1 MSNKKERL
9 IFLVDLLNKASK
21 AYYSEAREIMNNK
34 EYDSL
39 YDELV
44 SLEKETGIIL
54 STSPTQRVG
63 YEVVSTL
70 QKEEHETPM
79 LSLNKT
85 KDREELA
92 NWLSNKDG
100 ILSWKLDGLTC
111 VLTYYNGELQ
121 KAVTRGNGYIGE
133 IVTANARQMINLPLQ
148 IPFKGKLV
156 VRGECVISYDD
167 FETIN
172 ESLPDEK
179 KYKNPRNLAAG
190 SIRQLDSSIAAQRKM
205 KLIAFELVSADG
217 KEFAENTIE
226 ARFQWLHD
234 LGFEVVGYKK
244 VNQNTIR
251 TEIQKFSDDITTNPV
266 PSDGLVL
273 RYNDYEYGVK
283 LGITGKFPRHS
294 IAFKWQDDASE
305 TILKD
310 VVWQTSRTGLIN
322 PVAIFD
328 PVELEGTTVAKA
340 TLNNVTFIED
350 LELGIGDTIT
360 VYKANKIIPQVDEN
374 LTRSGTLKIPEK
386 CPACGGQTEIVKQND
401 SKVLFCTN
409 PNCIAKLISKFD
421 YFAERNQMNVVGL
434 SEETIKF
441 LIQRGWLKDLH
452 DLYDLEKHRNMWIR
466 YQGYGEAKVDKI
478 LKAIEKSKTVKLE
491 NFICSLG
498 IPGIGINQSK
508 ILAREFKTW
517 ESFINPSVPCY
528 NWVEGIG
535 DILSDGIVAWKK
547 SKEGTEA
554 KLLAGIL
561 NIQNAEPIKTGDQL
575 KNKVFVITGDVHLYK
590 NRTELQKE
598 IENAGGKVSGS
609 VSKKTNYL
617 INNDVESGS
626 SKNIKAK
633 ELGIPII
640 TEEQFKDML

>member
-21 AYYSEAREIMNNK
+21 AYYSEAREIMSNK

-54 STSPTQRVG
+54 SASPTQRVG
-63 YEVVSTL
+63 YEVVSAL

-79 LSLNKT
+79 LSLDKT

-111 VLTYYNGELQ
+111 VLTYNNGELQ

-217 KEFAENTIE
+217 KEFTENTIE

-234 LGFEVVGYKK
+234 LGFEVVGYSK
-244 VNQNTIR
+244 VNQKTIR
-251 TEIQKFSDDITTNPV
+251 TEIQKFEDLILTNPI

-273 RYNDYEYGVK
+273 RYNDYAYGMA
-283 LGITGKFPRHS
+283 LGLTGKFPRHS
-294 IAFKWQDDASE
+294 MAFKWRDDTAE
-305 TILKD
+305 TVLNHVI
-310 VVWQTSRTGLIN
+310 WQTSRTGLIN
-322 PVAIFD
+322 PVALFR
-328 PVELEGTTVAKA
+328 PVELEGTSVEKA
-340 TLNNVTFIED
+340 TLNNVSFIED

-360 VYKANKIIPQVDEN
+360 VYKANKIIPQVDDN

-421 YFAERNQMNVVGL
+421 YFVGRNQMNVVGL

-452 DLYDLEKHRNMWIR
+452 DLYDLEKHRNMWTR
-466 YQGYGEAKVDKI
+466 HQGYGEARVDKI

-491 NFICSLG
+491 NFICALG

-517 ESFINPSVPCY
+517 ESFINPSVPCF
-528 NWVEGIG
+528 NWIEGIG
-535 DILSDGIVAWKK
+535 NVLSDGIVAWKK
-547 SKEGTEA
+547 SKEGEEA
-554 KLLAGIL
+554 NVLAEIL
-561 NIQNAEPIKTGDQL
+561 NIQDAEPVKTGDQL
-575 KNKVFVITGDVHLYK
+575 KDKVFVVTGEVHLYK
-590 NRTELQKE
+590 NRAELQKE
-598 IENAGGKVSGS
+598 IENAGGKVAGS
-609 VSKKTNYL
+609 VSKKTSYL
-617 INNDVESGS
+617 INNNVTSES
-626 SKNIKAK
+626 SKNVKAK

-640 TEEQFKDML
+640 TEEQFKEML

>member
-21 AYYSEAREIMNNK
+21 AYYSEAREIMSNK

-44 SLEKETGIIL
+44 SLEKEMGIIL
-54 STSPTQRVG
+54 SASPTQRVG
-63 YEVVSTL
+63 YEVVSAL

-79 LSLNKT
+79 LSLDKT

-92 NWLSNKDG
+92 NWLSDKEG

-111 VLTYYNGELQ
+111 VLTYNNGELQ

-167 FETIN
+167 FEAIN

-179 KYKNPRNLAAG
+179 EYKNPRNLAAG

-217 KEFAENTIE
+217 KEFTENTIE

-234 LGFEVVGYKK
+234 LGFEVVGYSKA
-244 VNQNTIR
+244 NQNTIR
-251 TEIQKFSDDITTNPV
+251 TEIQKFEDSVLTNPI

-273 RYNDYEYGVK
+273 RYNDYAYGMA

-294 IAFKWQDDASE
+294 MAFKWQDDTAE
-305 TILKD
+305 TVLNHVI
-310 VVWQTSRTGLIN
+310 WQTSRTGLIN
-322 PVAIFD
+322 PVALFR
-328 PVELEGTTVAKA
+328 PVELEGTCVEKA
-340 TLNNVTFIED
+340 TLNNVSFIED

-360 VYKANKIIPQVDEN
+360 VYKANKIIPQIDDN
-374 LTRSGTLKIPEK
+374 LTRSGTLQIPDK
-386 CPACGGQTEIVKQND
+386 CPACGGQTEIIKQND
-401 SKVLFCTN
+401 SKVLLCTN

-421 YFAERNQMNVVGL
+421 YFVGRNQMNVVGL

-452 DLYDLEKHRNMWIR
+452 DLYNLDKNRNMWTR
-466 YQGYGEAKVDKI
+466 YQGYGEARVDKI

-491 NFICSLG
+491 NFICALG

-517 ESFINPSVPCY
+517 ESFMNPSVPCF
-528 NWVEGIG
+528 NWIEGIG
-535 DILSDGIVAWKK
+535 DVLSDGIVAWKK
-547 SKEGTEA
+547 SKEGEEA
-554 KLLAGIL
+554 NVLAEIL
-561 NIQNAEPIKTGDQL
+561 NIQDAEPVKTGDQL
-575 KNKVFVITGDVHLYK
+575 KDKVFVVTGEVHLYK
-590 NRTELQKE
+590 NRAELQKE
-598 IENAGGKVSGS
+598 IENAGGKVAGS
-609 VSKKTNYL
+609 VSKKTSYL
-617 INNDVESGS
+617 INNDVTSDS
-626 SKNIKAK
+626 SKNAKAK

-640 TEEQFKDML
+640 TEGQFKEML

>member
-217 KEFAENTIE
+217 KEFTENTIE

-234 LGFEVVGYKK
+234 LGFEVVGYSK
-244 VNQNTIR
+244 VNQKTIR
-251 TEIQKFSDDITTNPV
+251 TEIQKFEDLILTNPI

-273 RYNDYEYGVK
+273 RYNDYAYGMA
-283 LGITGKFPRHS
+283 LGLTGKFPRHS
-294 IAFKWQDDASE
+294 MAFKWRDDTAE
-305 TILKD
+305 TVLNHVI
-310 VVWQTSRTGLIN
+310 WQTSRTGLIN
-322 PVAIFD
+322 PVALFR
-328 PVELEGTTVAKA
+328 PVELEGTSVEKA
-340 TLNNVTFIED
+340 TLNNVSFIED

-517 ESFINPSVPCY
+517 ESFINPSITCF
-528 NWVEGIG
+528 NQIEGIG
-535 DILSDGIVAWKK
+535 DVLSDGIAAWKK

-554 KLLAGIL
+554 NLLAEIL
-561 NIQNAEPIKTGDQL
+561 NIQDAEPIKTGDQL
-575 KNKVFVITGDVHLYK
+575 KNKVFVITGDVHHYK
-590 NRTELQKE
+590 NRTELQKV

-609 VSKKTNYL
+609 VSKKTSYL
-617 INNDVESGS
+617 INNDVASES
-626 SKNIKAK
+626 SKNAKAK